1 MDARLEER
9 HEGTARL
16 FEGLS
21 WQRHECLDER
31 LQALEG
37 FGNSLVVG

>member
-16 FEGLS
+16 LKRFS
-21 WQRHECLDER
+21 WERNKGTEER